1 MLEHLSVRDF
11 ALLDEAEVDFSK
23 GLVLFTGET
32 GAGKSLVVGS
42 IGFLFGGRGDTNVI
56 REGAEDCLVAATL
69 SLDRNPRA
77 LAWLETHDIEDE
89 GGWVFLKRGIRRNG
103 RSYAYIQNKPVS
115 RADLAEFTALV
126 ADIHGQHEHQKLM
139 DPHNHLDLLDR
150 FGDLSE
156 LRQDYAK
163 VYEEWMALVREYRT
177 MLAEAERQAREK
189 DLLAFTLEE
198 IKTVKP
204 LAGEDEALE
213 REEKLLSQHEKIF
226 EAISIADAALGGPQG
241 NPQAGSL
248 ESLRRARNALGTAI
262 AIDPSLAELGT
273 RLENLFLEL
282 EDLGET
288 VSAYRENLRFDPARL
303 EDVEH
308 RLAELKRLKK
318 KYGPSLAEVLERAT
332 KASEALSSLES
343 LEDDRAALEE
353 KIRNAKRNAMDK
365 AQSLSQ
371 KRQEAAKSFT
381 RQVESIL
388 GKLGMPGAGLGME
401 FRRRVSDS
409 GKPILSAEGFDEVEL
424 LIAPNKG
431 ESPKALARIAS
442 GGELSRVALAIKA
455 VMASRDIVDTLIF
468 DEIDTGIGGEV
479 AAAVGTYLK
488 NVAMERQVLCVTHL
502 ASIASRA
509 DLHYH
514 VDKRES
520 GGRTVTKVERLE
532 GAAREREIAR
542 MLSGDREGTASLAHA
557 AELLRRSVPGKVV
570 EGIMGE
576 KLSDAAENA
585 TIQGRA
591 ELDF

>member
-11 ALLDEAEVDFSK
+11 ALLDEAEVDFSR

-42 IGFLFGGRGDTNVI
+42 IGFLFGGRGDTGVI

-69 SLDRNPRA
+69 SLDRNLKA
-77 LAWLETHDIEDE
+77 MAWLEAHDIGDE
-89 GGWVFLKRGIRRNG
+89 GGWVFLKRGLRRNG

-115 RADLAEFTALV
+115 RADLAEFTALL

-139 DPHNHLDLLDR
+139 DPHNHLDVLDR
-150 FGDLSE
+150 FGDLAE
-156 LRQDYAK
+156 ERQDYTEA
-163 VYEEWMALVREYRT
+163 YDAWMALVGEYRT
-177 MLAEAERQAREK
+177 MLSEAERRSREK
-189 DLLAFTLEE
+189 DLLAFALEE
-198 IKTVKP
+198 IKAAKP

-213 REEKLLSQHEKIF
+213 REEKLLSQHEKMF
-226 EAISIADAALGGPQG
+226 EAISIADAALAGSQG
-241 NPQAGSL
+241 NAAGS
-248 ESLRRARNALGTAI
+248 SLDAVRRARNALGTAVS
-262 AIDPSLAELGT
+262 IDVSLTELGT
-273 RLENLFLEL
+273 RLESLYLEL
-282 EDLGET
+282 EDLGDS

-303 EDVEH
+303 EDVER

-318 KYGPSLAEVLERAT
+318 KYGPSLQDVLERAA

-353 KIRNAKRNAMDK
+353 KIRNAKRIAMDK
-365 AQSLSQ
+365 ALALSE
-371 KRQEAAKSFT
+371 KRQAAAKTFT
-381 RQVESIL
+381 SRVESIL
-388 GKLGMPGAGLGME
+388 AKLGMPGAGLEMD
-401 FRRRVSDS
+401 FRRRLSDA
-409 GKPILSAEGFDEVEL
+409 GKPILSGEGLDEVEL
-424 LIAPNKG
+424 LIAPNRG

-479 AAAVGTYLK
+479 AVAVGTYLK
-488 NVAMERQVLCVTHL
+488 NVAAERQVLCVTHL
-502 ASIASRA
+502 ASIASQA
-509 DLHYH
+509 DLHYR
-514 VDKRES
+514 VDKRET

-532 GAAREREIAR
+532 GQAREREIAR

-570 EGIMGE
+570 QGVVGE
-576 KLSDAAENA
+576 KFPDAAEDA
-585 TIQGRA
+585 PLPGRT